1 MLTTNL
7 LRQTLNV
14 SGTNTHLGKV
24 QFPSIHHIYNTHH
37 LSRRLDRRQPK
48 SFKLRHG
55 IHQRRV
61 FAMHPTPKLLKTLA

>member
-1 MLTTNL
+1 MLTVNL

-48 SFKLRHG
+48 RIAFTNR
-55 IHQRRV
+55 IVQRC
-61 FAMHPTPKLLKTLA
+61 